1 MSICGH
7 DLDDVFAY
15 STPKVVV
22 VRDRWLG
29 LLKLFFMLA
38 IFVFVVVSVCLASP
52 PRYVKLAEPIG
63 SIGYIG
69 LKRVQ
74 QKCHSLPADSTLV
87 TLPCPPIPS
96 PFLFQT
102 ASPIRAPF

>member
-7 DLDDVFAY
+7 DLDDLFAY
-15 STPKVVV
+15 QTPKVVV

-52 PRYVKLAEPIG
+52 PRYVKLADPIG

-74 QKCHSLPADSTLV
+74 CRMSL
-87 TLPCPPIPS
+87 
-96 PFLFQT
+96 
-102 ASPIRAPF
+102 ASC